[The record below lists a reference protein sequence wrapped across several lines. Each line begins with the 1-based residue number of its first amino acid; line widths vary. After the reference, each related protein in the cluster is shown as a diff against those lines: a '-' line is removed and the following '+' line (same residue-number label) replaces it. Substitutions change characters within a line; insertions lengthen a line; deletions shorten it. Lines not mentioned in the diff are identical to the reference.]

1 VQANPTKKNYH
12 NEHLRLTKYLTNA
25 QGNTVQLSEPRIL

>member
-1 VQANPTKKNYH
+1 
-12 NEHLRLTKYLTNA
+12 LTKYLTNA